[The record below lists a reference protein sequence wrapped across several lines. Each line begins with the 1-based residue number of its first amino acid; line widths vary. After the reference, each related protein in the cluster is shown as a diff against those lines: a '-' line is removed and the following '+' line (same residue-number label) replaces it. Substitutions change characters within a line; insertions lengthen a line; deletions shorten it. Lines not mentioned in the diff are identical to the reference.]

1 MSVRW
6 FSWSWRTWCCRIW
19 GGSRSS
25 WCTLTVVRWRHE
37 VVCRNSVGRFCKAA
51 SAPGKGVGS
60 ADDRPDGDVGGAE
73 TIQKAFGLSDQTLP
87 FRSLILED
95 YSTFKVTSMN
105 GTYYLKN
112 LHNGFPNQRPFSNK
126 FALTLLTML
135 PLIIINLWLYIL
147 FICHNSSSKSALIA
161 RTSLLQKLITKK
173 STFE

>member
-6 FSWSWRTWCCRIW
+6 FSWTWRTWCCRIW

-73 TIQKAFGLSDQTLP
+73 TKQKTFGFSDQTLAFCHFGGLQRKKYLQWMGHTTYRISIMGFRINDLSVISLPWP
-87 FRSLILED
+87 FWLCSL
-95 YSTFKVTSMN
+95 
-105 GTYYLKN
+105 
-112 LHNGFPNQRPFSNK
+112 
-126 FALTLLTML
+126 
-135 PLIIINLWLYIL
+135 
-147 FICHNSSSKSALIA
+147 
-161 RTSLLQKLITKK
+161 SLLLFVTVHIVYL
-173 STFE
+173 S